1 MKRKQNMNLQREIKF
16 FSVEEERKFENNNVV
31 SSSYRSFYE
40 SVTYLG
46 IHSKKAA
53 TLLNEVINWRIRTC
67 AAKSGKEYYDGVD
80 SLKGGG
86 LFVKCNCEVVISSIG
101 EVGLKFKEAYG
112 GYIKRYIRAVSAPA
126 EINKAIKDKIAN
138 ELKKFW
144 MAYSKYLK
152 EHDGVFKFK
161 RTNRNGDDVEYE
173 YRETDY
179 RILYEVLKGRNVDK
193 LKAKYDQVKWDEMI
207 GKKVEDQFVISAIE
221 TIQNEIVKIAETRDN
236 DLNNVEAEYR
246 AEFNRL
252 WNKNKENKE
261 RIANEAMEKIKD
273 LQNQISDMMKMG
285 NIMAAGFTF

>member
-1 MKRKQNMNLQREIKF
+1 MKGKQNINIQREIKF
-16 FSVEEERKFENNNVV
+16 LSVEEERKFENNNVA
-31 SSSYRSFYE
+31 SSSYGSIHE

-46 IHSKKAA
+46 IHSEKAA
-53 TLLNEVINWRIRTC
+53 TLLNEVINWRIKTC
-67 AAKSGKEYYDGVD
+67 STKANKEYYNGVD

-86 LFVKCNCEVVISSIG
+86 LFVKCNADVVISSIG

-112 GYIKRYIRAVSAPA
+112 EYIKKYIRAVSAPA

-144 MAYSKYLK
+144 MAYSKYIK
-152 EHDGVFKFK
+152 EHDGVIKIK
-161 RTNRNGDDVEYE
+161 ITNRNGDDVSYE

-179 RILYEVLKGRNVDK
+179 RILYEVLKGRNTDK

-236 DLNNVEAEYR
+236 VLNNAEAEYR

-252 WNKNKENKE
+252 WTKNKENKE

>member
-1 MKRKQNMNLQREIKF
+1 MKGKQNMNIEREIKF
-16 FSVEEERKFENNNVV
+16 LSVEEERKFENNNIA
-31 SSSYRSFYE
+31 SSSYGSIHE

-46 IHSKKAA
+46 IHSEKAA

-67 AAKSGKEYYDGVD
+67 STKVCKEYYNGVD

-86 LFVKCNCEVVISSIG
+86 LFVKCNAEVVISSIG

-112 GYIKRYIRAVSAPA
+112 EYIKKYIRAVSAPA

-144 MAYSKYLK
+144 MAYSKYIK
-152 EHDGVFKFK
+152 EHDGVIKLK
-161 RTNRNGDDVEYE
+161 ITNRNGDDVLYE

-221 TIQNEIVKIAETRDN
+221 TIQNEIAKIAETRDN
-236 DLNNVEAEYR
+236 DLKNVEAEYR
-246 AEFNRL
+246 EEYDRL
-252 WNKNKENKE
+252 WTKNKENKE
-261 RIANEAMEKIKD
+261 RIINEAMKKIKE
-273 LQNQISDMMKMG
+273 LQNQINEMMKMG
-285 NIMAAGFTF
+285 NIMATGFTF

>member
-31 SSSYRSFYE
+31 SSNYGSFYE

-46 IHSKKAA
+46 VHSKKAA
-53 TLLNEVINWRIRTC
+53 TLLNEVINWRIRTL
-67 AAKSGKEYYDGVD
+67 AAKAGKEYYDGVD

-101 EVGLKFKEAYG
+101 EVGLKFKETYG
-112 GYIKRYIRAVSAPA
+112 KYIKRYIRAVSAPA

-161 RTNRNGDDVEYE
+161 RTNRNGDDVAYE

-236 DLNNVEAEYR
+236 DLNNAEAEYR

-252 WNKNKENKE
+252 WTKNKENKE
-261 RIANEAMEKIKD
+261 RIANEAMEKIKN
-273 LQNQISDMMKMG
+273 LQNQINEMIKMG

>member
-31 SSSYRSFYE
+31 SSSYGSIHE

-46 IHSKKAA
+46 VYSEKAA
-53 TLLNEVINWRIRTC
+53 TLINEVINWRIRTC
-67 AAKSGKEYYDGVD
+67 NSKAGKEYYDDVD

-112 GYIKRYIRAVSAPA
+112 EYIKRYIRAVSAPA

-152 EHDGVFKFK
+152 EHDGVLKFK
-161 RTNRNGDDVEYE
+161 ITNRNGDDVSYE

-179 RILYEVLKGRNVDK
+179 RILYEVLKGRNTDK
-193 LKAKYDQVKWDEMI
+193 LKEKYDQVKWDEMI

-221 TIQNEIVKIAETRDN
+221 TIQNEIAKIAETRDN
-236 DLNNVEAEYR
+236 DLKNAEAEYR

-252 WNKNKENKE
+252 WTKNKENKE